1 MPSLTVAFIYTCAVL
16 RANGCNNLTLTPADL
31 VEEFDEKFRCD
42 LDHDVAINLAR
53 VVRFCVTRGCTHS
66 TRIDQ
71 HVVRRMSAWRF
82 PRSHLHSR
90 QARRRRGCAECPERR
105 GCARGGCDTTE
116 RRRGH
121 GCGARRRP
129 SRRRLDCGH
138 EEEALER
145 LCCAMC
151 VTVLIFPHGPHTAV
165 SPRLRGALE
174 RDDGLNR
181 LLSAINKAPK
191 FTQERTPRQPCPL
204 RQARFFN
211 GPRDAGLTH
220 GPGSITERG
229 FAQVRSD
236 VIAQEQQQVKHDFSG
251 LVQEVRRSV
260 VSCGANAPHPSLLAA
275 RQF

>member
-204 RQARFFN
+204 RQARFFQ
-211 GPRDAGLTH
+211 RSA
-220 GPGSITERG
+220 RC
-229 FAQVRSD
+229 RSD
-236 VIAQEQQQVKHDFSG
+236 AWARLDYRARVCASALRCHCARATTGQARLFRARARSAS
-251 LVQEVRRSV
+251 LRRFVR
-260 VSCGANAPHPSLLAA
+260 C
-275 RQF
+275 